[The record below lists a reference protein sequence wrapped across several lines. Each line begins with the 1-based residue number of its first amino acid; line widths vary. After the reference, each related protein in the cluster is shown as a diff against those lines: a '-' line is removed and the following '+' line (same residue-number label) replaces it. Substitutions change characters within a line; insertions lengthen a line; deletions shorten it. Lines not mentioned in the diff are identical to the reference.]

1 MKTHM
6 AVKGPYGHLQVL
18 EVVAELMTRNILV
31 ECISRKGKCVRARAD
46 VVAQDVGFVGPT
58 DVRQMS
64 ARRPRELAVKLAK
77 YWRRPRDVRGF
88 AQGFLVFLVFFFAAL
103 SAPTGFC
110 GGRSLSR
117 QCPRRR
123 HRRPPCPRLAPYAS
137 AQTLLVADM
146 GGVFCA
152 WNASPRRGWFVAT
165 WEDKHAFFSR
175 VASLWVCGGSWSG
188 NCGFPHV
195 RPRAKSL

>member
-1 MKTHM
+1 M

-110 GGRSLSR
+110 GGRSLSH

-123 HRRPPCPRLAPYAS
+123 HRTQIRPKFDPHAHDLWPAPPLRRCWS
-137 AQTLLVADM
+137 GHADM

-152 WNASPRRGWFVAT
+152 WNVAT